1 MESLCLKNKT
11 KNGCLIKIVK
21 YLKVCLMKMT
31 QGPSG
36 ENAIITWMQ
45 MFTLCE
51 EVRTVQKW
59 EGHCRDSTVPRCN
72 RSNPKKQDFIMDI
85 DLENFF

>member
-1 MESLCLKNKT
+1 MESLCLKNT
-11 KNGCLIKIVK
+11 AKNECLIKTVK

-36 ENAIITWMQ
+36 ENAIIIWVQ

-59 EGHCRDSTVPRCN
+59 EGHCGDSTVPRYKQ
-72 RSNPKKQDFIMDI
+72 SNPKKQDCVMDI
-85 DLENFF
+85 DLENFI